1 VSVSRIVTPNNA
13 DTVYDPA
20 LDIVV
25 CIASTKKGKARKG
38 KRRGRGRK
46 VEARIY
52 AYLST
57 SGVSRNRADAQQ
69 VV

>member
-46 VEARIY
+46 VEARNTRIY
-52 AYLST
+52 L
-57 SGVSRNRADAQQ
+57 R
-69 VV
+69 VVFRGTERTLNK